1 MLEEP
6 FVRPSVVAARNKEI
20 QTLGVVFAPGIKY
33 RKGRKVYGI
42 LIRNTVC
49 KGLRL
54 LLIIDDAPWKCRLR
68 PSRAANCAEG
78 GEM

>member
-6 FVRPSVVAARNKEI
+6 FVGPSVVAACNKEI
-20 QTLGVVFAPGIKY
+20 QTIGVVFAPSVKY
-33 RKGRKVYGI
+33 RKGRKVYGV

-54 LLIIDDAPWKCRLR
+54 LLVIDDVPGKGRVR
-68 PSRAANCAEG
+68 PSCAANRAEG